1 MFLNMPLINHLPTQ
15 ITKSAYF
22 SLITSH
28 LKQHSHHLIIYFNNI
43 FPKSSTHV
51 NNLIFLNKWGE
62 YADYFTYN
70 DFPNSFVIIYNY
82 GFESI

>member
-1 MFLNMPLINHLPTQ
+1 MTSTNYLQTQ

-28 LKQHSHHLIIYFNNI
+28 LKQHSHHLIVYFNNI
-43 FPKSSTHV
+43 FPKSSTHI
-51 NNLIFLNKWGE
+51 NNLILMNKWGE
-62 YADYFTYN
+62 YADYFTCN